1 MTEESYTPVSDVMTP
16 SPIIIDGLSTVS
28 QAIAMMRKHKVSSI
42 IIDKRYEGDE
52 YGLLAIHDIAEQIV
66 SRDRAAD
73 RVNVYE
79 IMSKPVLTIDVA
91 MNVKYAVRLLSR
103 FRLTRALV
111 LKSGTV
117 AGIVTLRDLVL
128 RSIPDAGEGVA

>member
-1 MTEESYTPVSDVMTP
+1 MTDESYTPVSDVMTP
-16 SPIIIDGLSTVS
+16 SPIVIDGLSTVS

-42 IIDKRYEGDE
+42 IVDKRHDGDE

-66 SRDRAAD
+66 SRDRAPD

-128 RSIPDAGEGVA
+128 RSIPDADEGVA

>member
-1 MTEESYTPVSDVMTP
+1 MTDESYTPVSDVMTP
-16 SPIIIDGLSTVS
+16 SPIVIDGLSTVS

-42 IIDKRYEGDE
+42 IVDKRHDGDE

-66 SRDRAAD
+66 SRDRAPD

-111 LKSGTV
+111 LKGGTV

-128 RSIPDAGEGVA
+128 RSIPDADEGVA